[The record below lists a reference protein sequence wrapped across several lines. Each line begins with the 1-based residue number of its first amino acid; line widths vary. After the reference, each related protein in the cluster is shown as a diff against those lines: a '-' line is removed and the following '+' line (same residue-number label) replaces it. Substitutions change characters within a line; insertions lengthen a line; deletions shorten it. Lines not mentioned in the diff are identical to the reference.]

1 MRPTIFPDIPVSLE
15 RNTEVPS
22 TTSSETLLPS
32 CSRQKGPFPCFIW
45 KRFPTFRSH
54 LRIRPVSL
62 RNSRRGLVGGAT
74 FRRTQ
79 MSQSALD
86 KDPMAGHFFECNP
99 VDEVATRRGSDTP
112 VHRLEKPQVPN
123 TAQQVACHPV
133 NNSRGK
139 WSSIPQHNTRR
150 ASSVPTLQRPCDR
163 SQKWRGTLSF
173 LPQLEMRPSSIAPN
187 PVESR
192 EVPPNSIVSLTS
204 HRHPE
209 KLPEVPLPAQVE
221 GTQGF

>member
-1 MRPTIFPDIPVSLE
+1 MHCPE
-15 RNTEVPS
+15 KNTGSKYTS
-22 TTSSETLLPS
+22 T
-32 CSRQKGPFPCFIW
+32 
-45 KRFPTFRSH
+45 
-54 LRIRPVSL
+54 
-62 RNSRRGLVGGAT
+62 RGL
-74 FRRTQ
+74 
-79 MSQSALD
+79 S
-86 KDPMAGHFFECNP
+86 PM
-99 VDEVATRRGSDTP
+99 
-112 VHRLEKPQVPN
+112 
-123 TAQQVACHPV
+123 

-150 ASSVPTLQRPCDR
+150 ASSVPALQRPCER

-221 GTQGF
+221 GTQDFLPQLEKDLEILSSTRLEARFPYQDSGAMPRSPSHLELSPDLPGSIREAP